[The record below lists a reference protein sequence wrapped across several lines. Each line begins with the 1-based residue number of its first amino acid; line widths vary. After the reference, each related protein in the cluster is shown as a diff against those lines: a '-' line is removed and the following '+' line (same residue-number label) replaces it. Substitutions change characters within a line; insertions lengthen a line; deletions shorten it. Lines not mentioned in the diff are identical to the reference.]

1 LEISE
6 RSRTPSLA
14 HLKEIDYIDFYWWG
28 TESLFVFAR
37 WGKSIMDLD
46 FLFVVGGIIILA
58 GMAFIVLLGILWVF
72 RRG

>member
-1 LEISE
+1 
-6 RSRTPSLA
+6 
-14 HLKEIDYIDFYWWG
+14 
-28 TESLFVFAR
+28 
-37 WGKSIMDLD
+37 MDLD